1 MVPAYLN
8 SSTSSHEVQPYTAT
22 PQAASCLSSPAFSC
36 TIQDQGG
43 FYLHKDLHHLEY
55 QQEANNSATDEGS
68 HDNSAPNSEN
78 NRGLKFSLWK
88 KEDGNEN
95 RSGSAKWTCSKMRV
109 MGRMMIANSDHMISS
124 EAQPNIA
131 LMKFEDQKQK
141 SSDHPMQNNDNGC
154 NSSSSNSNSP
164 IRVCSD
170 CNTTKT
176 PLWRSGP
183 RGPKSLCNACGI
195 RQRKARKAMAAAAAA
210 ATTTEKS
217 KDVVLGAERSSDP
230 LKIKLQHK
238 AKRSNNGHVS
248 QYKKRSK
255 LAATSKTHGRK
266 KLCFEDF
273 LISLSKNLAIQQVFP
288 QDEKEAA
295 ILLMALSC
303 GLVHG

>member
-8 SSTSSHEVQPYTAT
+8 SSTSSHEVQTYTAN
-22 PQAASCLSSPAFSC
+22 PQAASCLSSHAFNC

-124 EAQPNIA
+124 EAQTNVA

-141 SSDHPMQNNDNGC
+141 SSDHPMQNNDNGS

-164 IRVCSD
+164 IR
-170 CNTTKT
+170 
-176 PLWRSGP
+176 
-183 RGPKSLCNACGI
+183 SLCNACGI
-195 RQRKARKAMAAAAAA
+195 RQRKARKAMAVAAAA
-210 ATTTEKS
+210 ATTTTEKS
-217 KDVVLGAERSSDP
+217 KDAVLGAERSSDP

-255 LAATSKTHGRK
+255 LAATPKSHGRK